1 MNEFKLDEK
10 KKINLE
16 RCNIDENTC
25 YSKELSKKLKEY
37 YSGRKF
43 VVKRGK
49 VLQLKKGLK

>member
-25 YSKELSKKLKEY
+25 YSKELSKKPKEY

-49 VLQLKKGLK
+49 VL